1 MNRFGGAGFSLRRV
15 LTRRVPGGLKSA
27 AGSSLPHGACLL
39 VLVSGLARA
48 QNLDEVVKRG
58 ETVFA
63 STCATGY
70 CHGPKGSAA
79 GAPRL
84 AARGFDQNYIAGTL
98 ARGIP
103 GTAMASFAVTLS
115 RADFTAVVAYLAT
128 LNGIANPSL
137 AVSGSAP
144 PAPAPTLTPEAARG
158 RSLFSDA
165 VRGFGRCSTC
175 HEVNGI
181 GISVATPISEIPD
194 NPAALR
200 SLSTPQ
206 VSTATANSESMPA
219 LVVGNTRR
227 AVIFY
232 DLTTVPPVLRT
243 MDPAVVKI
251 AEGASLGTSWRHA
264 SVIASYNDA
273 ELAAILEYLR
283 AIGK

>member
-1 MNRFGGAGFSLRRV
+1 MNRAWLSIVSAHNAARRGGGPGIRVGARSRAGRC
-15 LTRRVPGGLKSA
+15 A
-27 AGSSLPHGACLL
+27 LL
-39 VLVSGLARA
+39 VLLGALSGAMSRA
-48 QNLDEVVKRG
+48 QNLGEVAKRG

-70 CHGPKGSAA
+70 CHGSKGSAG

-103 GTAMASFAVTLS
+103 GTAMPSFAATLS
-115 RADFTAVVAYLAT
+115 RADFTAVVAYLAA
-128 LNGIANPSL
+128 LNGIANPSP
-137 AVSGSAP
+137 AVPGSAP

-158 RSLFSDA
+158 RALFSDA

-175 HEVNGI
+175 HELNGI
-181 GISVATPISEIPD
+181 GISVATPISEIPA
-194 NPAALR
+194 NAGALR

-219 LVVGNTRR
+219 LVVGNTRG

-243 MDPAVVKI
+243 IDPAAVKI
-251 AEGASLGTSWRHA
+251 AEGASWRHG
-264 SVIASYNDA
+264 SVVASYNDA
-273 ELAAILEYLR
+273 ELTAILEYLR
-283 AIGK
+283 AAR

>member
-1 MNRFGGAGFSLRRV
+1 MQRAWLLIMLAALAGAMS
-15 LTRRVPGGLKSA
+15 
-27 AGSSLPHGACLL
+27 
-39 VLVSGLARA
+39 RA
-48 QNLDEVVKRG
+48 QNLEQLVKRG

-70 CHGPKGSAA
+70 CHGPKGSAG

-103 GTAMASFAVTLS
+103 GTAMASFAATLS

-137 AVSGSAP
+137 AVSGSPP
-144 PAPAPTLTPEAARG
+144 PAPAPKLSPEAARG
-158 RSLFSDA
+158 RALFSDA

-181 GISVATPISEIPD
+181 GISVATPISEIPA
-194 NPAALR
+194 NAGALR

-206 VSTATANSESMPA
+206 VSTATANSESMPV
-219 LVVGNTRR
+219 LVVGNTKR

-243 MDPAVVKI
+243 MDPAAVKI
-251 AEGASLGTSWRHA
+251 ADGALWRHEL
-264 SVIASYNDA
+264 VIASYNDP

-283 AIGK
+283 AAAK

>member
-1 MNRFGGAGFSLRRV
+1 MSR
-15 LTRRVPGGLKSA
+15 PW
-27 AGSSLPHGACLL
+27 LL
-39 VLVSGLARA
+39 VLLGALSGALSRA
-48 QNLDEVVKRG
+48 QNLEEVVKRG
-58 ETVFA
+58 ETIFA

-70 CHGPKGSAA
+70 CHGPKGSAG

-84 AARGFDQNYIAGTL
+84 SARGFDQNYIAGTL

-103 GTAMASFAVTLS
+103 GTAMASFAATLS

-144 PAPAPTLTPEAARG
+144 PAPALTLTPEAASG
-158 RSLFSDA
+158 RALFSDA

-181 GISVATPISEIPD
+181 GISVATPISEIP
-194 NPAALR
+194 ASVGALR

-206 VSTATANSESMPA
+206 VSTAVANSESMPA

-243 MDPAVVKI
+243 MDPAAVTI
-251 AEGASLGTSWRHA
+251 ADGALWRHA
-264 SVIASYNDA
+264 LVIASYNPA

-283 AIGK
+283 VTGK